1 MNSTP
6 HFDAEDHP
14 PYAPAEQSSVSR
26 IPPPSH
32 DETKK
37 NRGYGNG
44 ISIAMALLGLGLLTI
59 LVVGCS
65 GGSPVVLLILGG
77 VIGVLLLHYITW
89 GRLLSRTDSS
99 SDDGPSQ
106 N

>member
-1 MNSTP
+1 MNNSP

-14 PYAPAEQSSVSR
+14 PYAPAEQSPADRVS
-26 IPPPSH
+26 PGH
-32 DETKK
+32 DEAKK
-37 NRGYGNG
+37 DRGYGNG
-44 ISIAMALLGLGLLTI
+44 FAVAMALLGFGLLAMLI
-59 LVVGCS
+59 VGCS

-99 SDDGPSQ
+99 SDDDPPQ